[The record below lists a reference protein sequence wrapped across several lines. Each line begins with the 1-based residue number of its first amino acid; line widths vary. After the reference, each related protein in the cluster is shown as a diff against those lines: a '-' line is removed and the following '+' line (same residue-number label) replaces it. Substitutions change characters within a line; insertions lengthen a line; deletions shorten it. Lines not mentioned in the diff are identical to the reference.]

1 MKSQLI
7 ASLIAGGALF
17 AVAYIIARKHAVA
30 LISALSIACVP
41 VVWFGSFL
49 YPISSN
55 GLMLAIQAILLAA
68 IAALALSAYFKT
80 LKWTN
85 SQSDHYKIVICL
97 LLCNVINFAFIGFEK
112 PIAKPSFI
120 QEFITW
126 FKPVALNKDSA
137 GFKID
142 IQCKTQ
148 KECQAALVKMQLQ
161 IAAEKAQ

>member
-30 LISALSIACVP
+30 LISSLSIACVP

-55 GLMLAIQAILLAA
+55 GLILTIQAILISA
-68 IAALALSAYFKT
+68 IAAISLSAYFKT

-126 FKPVALNKDSA
+126 FKPVVLNKDNT

-148 KECQAALVKMQLQ
+148 KECQKELAAMQK
-161 IAAEKAQ
+161 AMEKAQ